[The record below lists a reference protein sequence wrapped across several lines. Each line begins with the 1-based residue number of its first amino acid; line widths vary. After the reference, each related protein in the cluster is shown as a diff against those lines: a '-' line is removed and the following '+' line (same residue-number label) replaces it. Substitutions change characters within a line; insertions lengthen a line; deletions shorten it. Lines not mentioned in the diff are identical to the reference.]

1 MKCVA
6 ITRNGIPCTKKRIEQ
21 CERCKQHNNSLF
33 EQGIHRTQRNEMQY
47 IHLKERRDF
56 EINTFD
62 NMDVQAFHY
71 NQLVVAQEIEKRE
84 LQLHQLQEIQR
95 LGFDPDAEANER
107 IRLKRIENIR
117 LRILRQNWFNGGN
130 REEILDEPQNELQQF
145 ANDHQNV
152 HTSMIVEQTKKN
164 IKTIF
169 ESSTVPVEYK
179 WNMTECSKTP
189 GEIIQKCHL
198 SPESTCQ
205 MIRLYTSNES
215 IYDLEEGIY
224 GKVLDHVWQ
233 YISKSEN
240 KRDIRRI
247 LKSELEDNIGMCAQ
261 GNLSRLCNVLN
272 GYLEGI
278 SGEESVSDYLGRVIP
293 KIIEMFSENKQLL
306 FEEIVKELKKTTL
319 PKEHWKDWI
328 EPAMEI

>member
-1 MKCVA
+1 VA
-6 ITRNGIPCTKKRIEQ
+6 EKN
-21 CERCKQHNNSLF
+21 
-33 EQGIHRTQRNEMQY
+33 GIHRTQRNELQY
-47 IHLKERRDF
+47 LHRKERKDF
-56 EINTFD
+56 ETKYGLDLEENVF
-62 NMDVQAFHY
+62 AY
-71 NQLVVAQEIEKRE
+71 EQLIATQKIQKRE
-84 LQLHQLQEIQR
+84 LELQQLQAVQR